1 MSNRVSYVFDFRGP
15 SLSLDTACSS
25 ALMAVHLACQSLE
38 RNESTLALAGAV
50 NVMLSP
56 VTTIGYSKLMAMSR
70 AGRCK
75 TFDAQA
81 DGYVRGEGG
90 GLVVLKPLSAALED
104 GDQVYAVIRGSAVNQ
119 DGRTNGLTAPN
130 RF

>member
-50 NVMLSP
+50 HLMLSP
-56 VTTIGYSKLMAMSR
+56 VTTHGYSKLMAMSR
-70 AGRCK
+70 GGRCK
-75 TFDAQA
+75 TFDAHA
-81 DGYVRGEGG
+81 DRYIRGEGG
-90 GLVVLKPLSAALED
+90 GVAVLEALSAAL
-104 GDQVYAVIRGSAVNQ
+104 
-119 DGRTNGLTAPN
+119 
-130 RF
+130 